1 MNINEVAKLTELSPR
16 QIREYEKLGLL
27 QTIQRTDS
35 GYRVFSD
42 TQLQRLKFIKH
53 ARDVGFSLAQIEAL
67 LALQDNKQRSNA
79 QVKALTRNHIDELS
93 DKIQR
98 LQSMKTT
105 LQGWHDSCL
114 GDVITFISINV
125 YIFKNKF
132 TSSDFFTHFNWIIC
146 FFIVEF

>member
-1 MNINEVAKLTELSPR
+1 MNIDEVAKLTELSPR

-42 TQLQRLKFIKH
+42 AQLQRLKFIKH

-67 LALQDNKQRSNA
+67 LALQDNKERSNA

-93 DKIQR
+93 DKIHK
-98 LQSMKTT
+98 MY
-105 LQGWHDSCL
+105 CL
-114 GDVITFISINV
+114 HPADGG
-125 YIFKNKF
+125 
-132 TSSDFFTHFNWIIC
+132 
-146 FFIVEF
+146 

>member
-1 MNINEVAKLTELSPR
+1 MNIDEVAKLTELSPR

-98 LQSMKTT
+98 LQSMKAT
-105 LQGWHDSCL
+105 LQGWNDSCL
-114 GDVITFISINV
+114 GDGSPTCSILDGLQDGLQDDSVTKHACSNER
-125 YIFKNKF
+125 
-132 TSSDFFTHFNWIIC
+132 SQ
-146 FFIVEF
+146 

>member
-35 GYRVFSD
+35 GYRIFSD

-53 ARDVGFSLAQIEAL
+53 ARDVDFSLAQIEAL

-79 QVKALTRNHIDELS
+79 KVKALTRNHIDELN

-98 LQSMKTT
+98 LQSMKAT
-105 LQGWHDSCL
+105 LQGWHDNCL
-114 GDVITFISINV
+114 GDGSPTCSILEGLQDGVQDDSVTNHPCR
-125 YIFKNKF
+125 
-132 TSSDFFTHFNWIIC
+132 TERSH
-146 FFIVEF
+146 

>member
-16 QIREYEKLGLL
+16 QIRDYEKLGLL

-67 LALQDNKQRSNA
+67 LALQDNKERSNA
-79 QVKALTRNHIDELS
+79 QVKALTRNHINELS

-98 LQSMKTT
+98 LQSMKAT
-105 LQGWHDSCL
+105 LQAWHDSCL
-114 GDVITFISINV
+114 GDGSPNCSILKGLQEGVQDNLQNHSV
-125 YIFKNKF
+125 TKQACRTERSY
-132 TSSDFFTHFNWIIC
+132 
-146 FFIVEF
+146 

>member
-16 QIREYEKLGLL
+16 QIRDYEKLGLL

-35 GYRVFSD
+35 GYRIFSD

-67 LALQDNKQRSNA
+67 LALQDNKERSNA

-98 LQSMKTT
+98 LQSMKAT
-105 LQGWHDSCL
+105 LQAWHDSCL
-114 GDVITFISINV
+114 GDGSPNCSILKGLQEGVQDNLQNHSV
-125 YIFKNKF
+125 TKQACR
-132 TSSDFFTHFNWIIC
+132 TECSH
-146 FFIVEF
+146 

>member
-35 GYRVFSD
+35 GYRIFSD

-67 LALQDNKQRSNA
+67 LP
-79 QVKALTRNHIDELS
+79 KANVVDLYPLGYIKERKFYTPKYWVAKIKEDTDVLIQTAHKSLS
-93 DKIQR
+93 DCQKLTER
-98 LQSMKTT
+98 LFLDAVLK
-105 LQGWHDSCL
+105 DE
-114 GDVITFISINV
+114 IV
-125 YIFKNKF
+125 YI
-132 TSSDFFTHFNWIIC
+132 T
-146 FFIVEF
+146 VELRNVG

>member
-27 QTIQRTDS
+27 QTIQRTDN
-35 GYRVFSD
+35 GYRIFSD

-79 QVKALTRNHIDELS
+79 KVKALTRNHIDELN

-98 LQSMKTT
+98 LQSMKAT
-105 LQGWHDSCL
+105 LQGWDDSCL
-114 GDVITFISINV
+114 GDGSPNCSILDGLQDGSV
-125 YIFKNKF
+125 TKH
-132 TSSDFFTHFNWIIC
+132 TCRTEHSH
-146 FFIVEF
+146 

>member
-27 QTIQRTDS
+27 QSIQRTDS
-35 GYRVFSD
+35 GYRIFSD

-79 QVKALTRNHIDELS
+79 KVKALTRNHIDELS

-98 LQSMKTT
+98 LQSMKAT

-114 GDVITFISINV
+114 GDGSPTCSILEGLQDGV
-125 YIFKNKF
+125 QDGVQDGSVTKHACHIER
-132 TSSDFFTHFNWIIC
+132 SH
-146 FFIVEF
+146 

>member
-35 GYRVFSD
+35 GYRIFSD
-42 TQLQRLKFIKH
+42 AQLQRLKFIKH

-67 LALQDNKQRSNA
+67 LALQDNKQRSDA
-79 QVKALTRNHIDELS
+79 KVKALSRNHIDDLR

-98 LQSMKTT
+98 LPSMKAP
-105 LQGWHDSCL
+105 LQGWHC
-114 GDVITFISINV
+114 
-125 YIFKNKF
+125 
-132 TSSDFFTHFNWIIC
+132 IC
-146 FFIVEF
+146 F

>member
-16 QIREYEKLGLL
+16 QIRDYEKLGLL

-67 LALQDNKQRSNA
+67 LALQDNKERSNA
-79 QVKALTRNHIDELS
+79 QVKALTRNHINELS

-98 LQSMKTT
+98 LQSMKAT
-105 LQGWHDSCL
+105 LQAWHDSCL
-114 GDVITFISINV
+114 GDGSPNCSILKGLQEGVQDNLQNHSV
-125 YIFKNKF
+125 TKHTCRTERSY
-132 TSSDFFTHFNWIIC
+132 
-146 FFIVEF
+146 

>member
-27 QTIQRTDS
+27 QTIQRSDS
-35 GYRVFSD
+35 GYRIFSD

-67 LALQDNKQRSNA
+67 LVLQDNKQRSNVK
-79 QVKALTRNHIDELS
+79 VKALARNHIDELN

-98 LQSMKTT
+98 LQSMKAT

-114 GDVITFISINV
+114 GDGSPNCSILEGLQDGVQDDLQNDSV
-125 YIFKNKF
+125 AKHACRTERSY
-132 TSSDFFTHFNWIIC
+132 
-146 FFIVEF
+146 

>member
-1 MNINEVAKLTELSPR
+1 MNIDEVAKLTELSPR

-79 QVKALTRNHIDELS
+79 QVKALTRCGEANRS
-93 DKIQR
+93 R
-98 LQSMKTT
+98 TVFMR
-105 LQGWHDSCL
+105 
-114 GDVITFISINV
+114 V
-125 YIFKNKF
+125 
-132 TSSDFFTHFNWIIC
+132 SSSSVMRTGRNGS
-146 FFIVEF
+146 